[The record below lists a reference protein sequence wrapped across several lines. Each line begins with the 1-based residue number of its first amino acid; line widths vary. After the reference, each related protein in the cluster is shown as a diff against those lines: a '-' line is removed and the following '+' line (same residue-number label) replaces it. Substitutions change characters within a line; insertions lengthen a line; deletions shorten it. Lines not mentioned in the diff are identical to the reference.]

1 VEVEYL
7 FDNGSTLV
15 KQYDVPA
22 SSRVSIDVANES
34 PELSSANVSAVVRS
48 KNAVPIV
55 AERAQWWPHGAWY
68 ESHVS
73 AGVVQSGIEWQIAG
87 AEVGG
92 VLAAESFLLIANP
105 SNAAATVQVRVVFDD
120 GTTETLP
127 AALSLGAH
135 SRTTLPL
142 GATFPNAAGRKFGLV
157 IESLGATP
165 SPIVAELSTYNNVT
179 DPDGV
184 TRIWGAGTNIV
195 ATRVR

>member
-1 VEVEYL
+1 VEIEYL

-15 KQYDVPA
+15 EHYDVPA
-22 SSRVSIDVANES
+22 ASRVSIDVANES
-34 PELSSANVSAVVRS
+34 PELSSANVSTIVRS

-55 AERAQWWPHGAWY
+55 AERAQWWPQGAWY

-92 VLAAESFLLIANP
+92 VNAAESFLLIANP
-105 SNAAATVQVRVVFDD
+105 SNTPASVQVRVVYDD
-120 GTTETLP
+120 GTQENLLEVLP
-127 AALSLGAH
+127 LAAH

-142 GATFPNAAGRKFGLV
+142 GATFPNARDRKFGLV

-179 DPDGV
+179 DPNGA